1 VQSRTKPLR
10 LALYH
15 SKTKTY
21 MKTIVIIV
29 CLIATA
35 SLFGQA
41 PTKNTFK
48 PLGDSSLPDVLISS
62 TKFPEK
68 SKNIVQKVEVI
79 TSQYIRRTNAQNTGD
94 LLQST
99 GNVFV
104 QKSQQ
109 GGSSPVIRGFEASR
123 VLLVVDGIRM
133 NNAIY
138 RSGHLQNVITVDQSM
153 LERAE
158 ILYGPGSTL
167 HGSDALGGVV
177 AFKTKD
183 PTLSTTQKTLVT
195 GAAFGRYSSANN
207 EKTAHAHLSVGGK
220 KWAALFSASY
230 SDFDDMKMGDNYPD
244 KYPNFGRRSQYI
256 ERINGIDSI
265 VTNADDR
272 LQKFSGYQQW
282 DLMGK
287 VMFQQNDNIR
297 HLLNVQVSNS
307 SNVPRYDRLQD
318 LRNGNLRFAEWYYG
332 PQKRN
337 LYAYTLDAK
346 LSGFFDALR
355 VTASY
360 QDIEE
365 SRYQRDRNNP
375 LLQNRIE
382 TVGVA
387 GFYADLRKGWGKN
400 ELNTGVDVQLN
411 DVKSKAFTQNI
422 NSGARGNLDTRYPEK
437 NTFNSYGI
445 YAQHLYKFKSGKWV
459 LNDGLRLQA
468 TKLESTVVDKSIAF
482 RPFDKIEQSPVG
494 ISGNLGLA
502 FMPNAKWRINTGL
515 ATGFRSPNID
525 DLTKIFESSTASRQ
539 LVVPNPDIK
548 PEKTITPELGI
559 ARQFGS
565 VAKLEGSVYYTWFR
579 DAIVKDKFPVN
590 GQDSS
595 IYNGVKYQTLAAQNN
610 AKASLWGYNV
620 AVAITPA
627 KGWELY
633 STLTYTRGTYTKPNG
648 LEVPLDHI
656 PPIFGKTSLRYTANR
671 FSAEL
676 WSMYNGW
683 KKTADYN
690 PDGEDNAQY
699 ATPDG
704 MPSWVTFNVR
714 GQYNIT
720 KVLLLQLALEN
731 IADRNYRQFAS
742 GFSAAGRN
750 VVVALRASF

>member
-1 VQSRTKPLR
+1 MVFT
-10 LALYH
+10 LA
-15 SKTKTY
+15 SAWAQPAK
-21 MKTIVIIV
+21 
-29 CLIATA
+29 
-35 SLFGQA
+35 
-41 PTKNTFK
+41 TFK
-48 PLGDSSLPDVLISS
+48 PNGDSSLPDVLISS

-68 SKNIVQKVEVI
+68 RKNIVQQVEVI
-79 TSQYIRRTNAQNTGD
+79 SQQYIRRVNAQNTGD

-123 VLLVVDGIRM
+123 VLLMVDGIRL

-183 PTLSTTQKTLVT
+183 PTLSTNGKTLVT
-195 GAAFGRYSSANN
+195 GAAMGRYSSANN
-207 EKTAHAHLSVGGK
+207 EKSGHAHISIGGQ
-220 KWAALFSASY
+220 KWAALVSATY
-230 SDFDDMKMGDNYPD
+230 SDFDDMKMGNNYLD
-244 KYPNFGRRSQYI
+244 KYPNFGRRSRYI
-256 ERINGIDSI
+256 ERINGKDSI
-265 VTNADDR
+265 VINADDR
-272 LQKFSGYQQW
+272 VQKFSGYQQW

-287 VMFQQNDNIR
+287 VLFQQNKNIR
-297 HLLNVQVSNS
+297 HLLNVQFSNS

-318 LRNGNLRFAEWYYG
+318 LSGGNLRFAEWYYG

-337 LYAYTLDAK
+337 LYAYTFDAK
-346 LSGFFDALR
+346 LNGFFDALR

-365 SRYQRDRNNP
+365 SRYQRDRNN
-375 LLQNRIE
+375 LQRQNRIE

-387 GFYADLRKGWGKN
+387 GFSADLRKSWGRN
-400 ELNTGVDVQLN
+400 EINTGVDVQLN
-411 DVKSKAFTQNI
+411 NVKSKAYTENI
-422 NSGARGNLDTRYPEK
+422 NTGARGNLATRYPEK
-437 NTFNSYGI
+437 NTFNTYAI
-445 YAQHLYKFKSGKWV
+445 YVQHLLKFKSDKLV
-459 LNDGLRLQA
+459 LNDGLRVQA
-468 TKLESTVVDKSIAF
+468 TKLESTVIDKTTTF
-482 RPFDKIEQSPVG
+482 RPFDKIEQSPIG
-494 ISGNLGLA
+494 ISGNIGLA
-502 FMPNAKWRINTGL
+502 YMPNPNWRITTGI

-559 ARQFGS
+559 TRQFGS
-565 VAKLEGSVYYTWFR
+565 VVKLEGSIYYTWFN
-579 DAIVKDKFPVN
+579 DAIIKDKYPVN

-595 IYNGVKYQTLAAQNN
+595 IFNGIKFQTLAAQNN
-610 AKASLWGYNV
+610 AKASLFGYN
-620 AVAITPA
+620 AAITITPA
-627 KGWELY
+627 KGWEIY
-633 STLTYTRGTYTKPNG
+633 STLTFTQGNFTKPSG
-648 LEVPLDHI
+648 LVVPLDHI
-656 PPIFGKTSLRYTANR
+656 PPVFGKTSLRYIANR
-671 FSAEL
+671 FSAEV

-683 KKTADYN
+683 KKIKDYN
-690 PDGEDNAQY
+690 PDGEDNGQY

-704 MPSWVTFNVR
+704 MPAWVTFNVR
-714 GQYNIT
+714 AQYSIS
-720 KVLLLQLALEN
+720 KIIQLQLALEN

-742 GFSAAGRN
+742 GFSAPGRN
-750 VVVALRASF
+750 LVVALRANF